1 MLKMAGSLELAAYE
15 SYDMT
20 DVSFFLKIPHR
31 ECLVL
36 FERSVTFMRQRHLV
50 SIFWCQIWP
59 VLCQNGSKWPLLD
72 VKMAVFN
79 YHLANPIYDQLIIT
93 VRAMIQQLSSGLPG
107 HMVYCE
113 PWRILRTDVYNM
125 LWLKIIIY
133 DYDMIILGITWK
145 KYKSLI
151 LRLRVTV

>member
-1 MLKMAGSLELAAYE
+1 MIWPMFH
-15 SYDMT
+15 
-20 DVSFFLKIPHR
+20 FFLKSLIGN
-31 ECLVL
+31 VWS
-36 FERSVTFMRQRHLV
+36 FSSDRSLSCDSDH
-50 SIFWCQIWP
+50 FWCQIWP

>member
-1 MLKMAGSLELAAYE
+1 MPKNA
-15 SYDMT
+15 
-20 DVSFFLKIPHR
+20 
-31 ECLVL
+31 
-36 FERSVTFMRQRHLV
+36 
-50 SIFWCQIWP
+50 
-59 VLCQNGSKWPLLD
+59 

-145 KYKSLI
+145 NINQWFWDWELQFNENALLI
-151 LRLRVTV
+151 YFQNGPDK